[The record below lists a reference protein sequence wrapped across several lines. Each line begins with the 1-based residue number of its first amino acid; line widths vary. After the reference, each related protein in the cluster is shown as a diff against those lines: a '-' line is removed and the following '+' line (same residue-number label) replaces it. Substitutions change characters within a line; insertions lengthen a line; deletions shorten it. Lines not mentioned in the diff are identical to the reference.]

1 MSEPPAVDAARNPS
15 TGRAAVPLAW
25 RGDGDPPSRFHR
37 GAHPPYGIRWFGST
51 ALLGHLR
58 RVAASIVASQ
68 AVDTRD
74 WMRPERPHELLAHAA
89 RVLRAPVADA
99 ATLVERLGRPLWIDF
114 VSDTGD
120 DRDVSAAVARLV
132 FAEYAPADGG
142 DATILPRGDILLFGG
157 DTAYPVATGRE
168 ILRRVVQPWNEVLQD
183 VGTGGR
189 RRVLLGIPG
198 NHDWY
203 DGLDGFARLF
213 RRDAVVGMLAHWEAD
228 RAHPARKRPPGDR
241 SRAALVRQ
249 LHLDELAGS
258 VDLIRS
264 AYQSLRAIVRG
275 ERCTGLRGSRCAA
288 TRPCRKPRTG
298 RCRSPRAS
306 TSGAWTGS
314 SGGSTSASA
323 RSSSNGGRRSPG
335 LGWCSWLR
343 TRPCPSGSQTRSGK
357 GCSPPATSP
366 SSRTA
371 CSI

>member
-1 MSEPPAVDAARNPS
+1 
-15 TGRAAVPLAW
+15 
-25 RGDGDPPSRFHR
+25 
-37 GAHPPYGIRWFGST
+37 
-51 ALLGHLR
+51 
-58 RVAASIVASQ
+58 
-68 AVDTRD
+68 
-74 WMRPERPHELLAHAA
+74 MRPERPHELLAHAA

-120 DRDVSAAVARLV
+120 DRDVSGAVARLV

-189 RRVLLGIPG
+189 RRVLLGSRETTTGTTGWTGSPG
-198 NHDWY
+198 SSGGMRWS
-203 DGLDGFARLF
+203 GCSRTGRRIARVPRGSARPGTGAAPPWSGSSTSTSWPGPSTSSG
-213 RRDAVVGMLAHWEAD
+213 RRT
-228 RAHPARKRPPGDR
+228 
-241 SRAALVRQ
+241 S
-249 LHLDELAGS
+249 
-258 VDLIRS
+258 RS
-264 AYQSLRAIVRG
+264 ARSSAG
-275 ERCTGLRGSRCAA
+275 ERCTGSRGSRCAA
-288 TRPCRKPRTG
+288 TRPCRRPRTG

-306 TSGAWTGS
+306 TCGAWTGS

-323 RSSSNGGRRSPG
+323 RSSSSGGRSSPG
-335 LGWCSWLR
+335 IGWCSWPLI
-343 TRPCPSGSQTRSGK
+343 RPCPSESRTRSGK